1 MKWITLPLSSLEF
14 SEVHRVQVI
23 SRSSTFALDSTFPLD
38 STGPLDSIGA
48 IRVRLVP
55 LVRQTDGLHLA
66 PFRLTRILD

>member
-1 MKWITLPLSSLEF
+1 MSSLEF

-23 SRSSTFALDSTFPLD
+23 SRSSTCLLDSTFPLDSVFPLD
-38 STGPLDSIGA
+38 STGPLDFIGA